1 MANAIAD
8 SDLTENSKSAE
19 GDLNAAQEDFLEV
32 KGMVF
37 QSNISV
43 NKFKQVMMVPE
54 TWISGLAGQV
64 EETEST
70 EQKCKGMEITGEN
83 GSREY
88 NLWVT
93 DEPEGEKGADGGKAI
108 IK

>member
-54 TWISGLAGQV
+54 T
-64 EETEST
+64 
-70 EQKCKGMEITGEN
+70 
-83 GSREY
+83 
-88 NLWVT
+88 
-93 DEPEGEKGADGGKAI
+93 
-108 IK
+108 